1 MSRVGT
7 PFANASL
14 RTSVCVSCDEG
25 ADCQYVS
32 ARFSDTGRFY
42 VLACLG
48 PGVPRYTLVDQWTAT
63 REYLDTGQSLS
74 DSLDHN
80 KYIPLTNILSLFTI
94 STNNNGHVV

>member
-14 RTSVCVSCDEG
+14 RTPICVSCDEG

-48 PGVPRYTLVDQWTAT
+48 PGVPRYTLVNQSTAT
-63 REYLDTGQSLS
+63 REYCVLVT
-74 DSLDHN
+74 HYN
-80 KYIPLTNILSLFTI
+80 TMTFTI
-94 STNNNGHVV
+94 SKITTTL